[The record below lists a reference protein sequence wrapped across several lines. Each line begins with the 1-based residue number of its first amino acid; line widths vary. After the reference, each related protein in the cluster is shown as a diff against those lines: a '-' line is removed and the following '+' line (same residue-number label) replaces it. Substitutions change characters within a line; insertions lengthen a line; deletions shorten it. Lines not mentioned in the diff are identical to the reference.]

1 MKARQPRLHGEALQ
15 RATVAG
21 CRDQD
26 WLYE

>member
-1 MKARQPRLHGEALQ
+1 MKARQPRLHGEAFQ